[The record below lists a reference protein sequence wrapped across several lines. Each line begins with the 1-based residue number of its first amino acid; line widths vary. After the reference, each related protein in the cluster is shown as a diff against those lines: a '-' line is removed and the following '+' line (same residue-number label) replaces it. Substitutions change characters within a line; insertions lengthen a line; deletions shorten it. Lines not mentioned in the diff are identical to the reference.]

1 MLRNRKESVVSVMKS
16 LMASCA
22 ALSLGLFLNVPLADA
37 FGTETMSNANP
48 DGTTRFVDPDEQMP
62 VQRLDEGGAGASAH
76 ILNAPSLKLPTLGR
90 TEDKPQPD
98 SPAQGSTF
106 DPEENRLVFGPF
118 NHFGYGNSN
127 Q

>member
-1 MLRNRKESVVSVMKS
+1 MSVMKC
-16 LMASCA
+16 LLVSCA
-22 ALSLGLFLNVPLADA
+22 ALLVGLFMNVSLAES
-37 FGTETMSNANP
+37 FSTETVNNGNP

-76 ILNAPSLKLPTLGR
+76 ILKAPSLRLPSLGQ
-90 TEDKPQPD
+90 TADKPQSD

-106 DPEENRLVFGPF
+106 DPEENRLVFGPC
-118 NHFGYGNSN
+118 NHFGYGSSN